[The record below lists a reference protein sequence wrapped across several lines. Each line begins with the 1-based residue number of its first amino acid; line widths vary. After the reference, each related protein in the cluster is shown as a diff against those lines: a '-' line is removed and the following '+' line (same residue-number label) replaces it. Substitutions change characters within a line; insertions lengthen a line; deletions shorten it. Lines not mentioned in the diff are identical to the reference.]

1 MSYKLWLEDLAD
13 TIKPAPDDTWKVARS
28 SAEAIALLKEL
39 GVPSFIS
46 FDFDL
51 GLLANGDEDTAEKYY
66 KYMAE
71 NYYDSEI
78 PDYEIHSENTQGWKL
93 IQSYMESWRNS
104 QSM

>member
-13 TIKPAPDDTWKVARS
+13 TIKPAPDATWKVARS
-28 SAEAIALLKEL
+28 SAEAIEILKEH

-51 GLLANGDEDTAEKYY
+51 GLLSNGENDTAENYY
-66 KYMAE
+66 KFMAE
-71 NYYDSEI
+71 NYYDSEV

-93 IQSYMESWRNS
+93 IHSYMESWRQS
-104 QSM
+104 QAL